1 MFASGTESAPR
12 APLSPVRIAQQ
23 RRALAM
29 DRLERRD
36 RGKSECSTALGLSAS
51 ARPNRPQKNFGHS
64 CELFLC
70 SLIVFSFVYGVYGKA
85 KGFVASSK
93 LRKPTD
99 RESGRYETNF
109 AQEIDTAVLSS
120 PAA

>member
-1 MFASGTESAPR
+1 
-12 APLSPVRIAQQ
+12 
-23 RRALAM
+23 
-29 DRLERRD
+29 
-36 RGKSECSTALGLSAS
+36 
-51 ARPNRPQKNFGHS
+51 
-64 CELFLC
+64 LC
-70 SLIVFSFVYGVYGKA
+70 SLIVFWFVYGIYGKA
-85 KGFVASSK
+85 TRFVASSK